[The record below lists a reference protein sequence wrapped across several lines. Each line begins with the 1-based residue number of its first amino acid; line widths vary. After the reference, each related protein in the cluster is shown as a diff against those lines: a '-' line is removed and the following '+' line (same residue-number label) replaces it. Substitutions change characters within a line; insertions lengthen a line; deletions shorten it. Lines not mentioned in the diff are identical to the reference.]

1 MKRKL
6 ALLLVAIMLVTA
18 FAGILSACNDKS
30 EGLNLMLYSPAN
42 NQAKVAYQ
50 KMLAKFTEE
59 TGIKVNPTFVPKD
72 NYNTKLS
79 TNFGTSKRPD
89 VFFLDQPALADY
101 ADKCLDL
108 TTGFYAEEGQDG
120 LKLSDFYQVAIDTVT
135 YKEKILAVP
144 FSLTSSIILYN
155 KKYVSK
161 VPSNWNEW
169 LNTSVPDG
177 KALFGGIGSS
187 GYASWYFQ
195 GFLKSVGGEMISN
208 NQVVFNNA
216 QGVKAGQMIKDL
228 YAKSPKN
235 IRESSNAFTNGNV
248 LFVLAHNADV
258 INYFTT
264 NPTWCN
270 ENLGATLFIPENTG
284 GTSYSNIGGENIA
297 IYKDTAD
304 VEGAKKLVQFLL
316 REENIDIAISNNY
329 SAIKSYA
336 KVRTSD
342 PVTGESYSQAL
353 QDALGV
359 ILKQLETASARPVV
373 KNWTKVND
381 LYLANALS
389 DIISNGADVQTAF
402 DTAQQQAQ
410 NVLQFD

>member
-6 ALLLVAIMLVTA
+6 ALLLVAVMLIAA
-18 FAGILSACNDKS
+18 FAGIISACDNSSD
-30 EGLNLMLYSPAN
+30 GLNLMLYSPAN

-50 KMLAKFTEE
+50 EMLAKFTEE

-79 TNFGTSKRPD
+79 TNFGTNKRPD

-108 TTGFYAEEGQDG
+108 TEGFFAEEGQDG
-120 LKLSDFYQVAIDTVT
+120 LKLSDFYQVAIDTAT
-135 YKEKILAVP
+135 YKDKVLAVP
-144 FSLTSSIILYN
+144 FSLTSTILLYN
-155 KKYVSK
+155 KQLVGS
-161 VPSNWNEW
+161 VPSNWSEW
-169 LNTSVPDG
+169 LGMHVPDG
-177 KALFGGIGSS
+177 KALFGGIGSG

-195 GFLKSVGGEMISN
+195 GFLKSVGGEMISG

-235 IRESSNAFTNGNV
+235 VRESSNAFTNGNV
-248 LFVLAHNADV
+248 MFVLAHNADV

-270 ENLGATLFIPENTG
+270 ENLGATLFIPETTD

-304 VEGAKKLVQFLL
+304 VEAAKKLVQFLL
-316 REENIDIAISNNY
+316 REENVDIAISNNY
-329 SAIKSYA
+329 SAVRSYA

-342 PVTGESYSQAL
+342 PVTGASYSQAL

-359 ILKQLETASARPVV
+359 VLQQLETASARPVV

-381 LYLANALS
+381 LYLANALA
-389 DIISNGADVQTAF
+389 DIINNGDDVQTRF
-402 DTAQQQAQ
+402 NTAQQQAQ
-410 NVLQFD
+410 SVLQFD